1 MASSFSS
8 SDAELRS
15 AGFLSRAR
23 SRKDCITGLQSSAMS
38 SKGGACLWICLETDR
53 LSLKKRKT
61 KLALPN
67 NSRKKQL
74 CRTEAALFFQ
84 WPCEQ
89 WFVKAVWLQ

>member
-23 SRKDCITGLQSSAMS
+23 SRKDRITGLQSSAMS

>member
-23 SRKDCITGLQSSAMS
+23 SRKDRITGLQSSAMS

-67 NSRKKQL
+67 NSRKNSYAEPKL
-74 CRTEAALFFQ
+74 PFF
-84 WPCEQ
+84 
-89 WFVKAVWLQ
+89 FSGHVSSGL